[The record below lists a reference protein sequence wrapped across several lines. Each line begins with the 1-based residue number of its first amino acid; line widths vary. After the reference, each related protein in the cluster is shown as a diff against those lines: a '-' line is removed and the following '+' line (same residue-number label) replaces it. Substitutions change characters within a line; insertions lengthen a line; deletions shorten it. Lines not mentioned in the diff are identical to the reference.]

1 MRSPLPRIG
10 ALAACLLLAAC
21 ALQPHKPSA
30 AEQAEAWRRTAE
42 DGVVYAYP
50 LLLMEATRA
59 AQTAVAAPD
68 EDRAP
73 PNRLRLQRDLPDA
86 RTADIVYPNVDALYV
101 SAWLDL
107 AVEPQVLVVPD
118 PGRRFVMLPLLD
130 AWSETFARLDAR
142 GSGRG
147 GRAYALVGPGW
158 QGTLPDGVQRIDA
171 PTATVWL
178 LGRIGVDGRDDLAA
192 ARRLQNG
199 FRLLPLSAWGKRY
212 QPPKRVPVDAAVD
225 AATPPAARVA
235 RMDAAALFGSLAML
249 LHDNPPRD
257 ADAPLLT
264 RLATIG
270 VVPGKPFDPAALPA
284 AQRDAVETG
293 VRDGL
298 LRVEEAGRAP
308 RQRSVNGW
316 SYALDAGRYG
326 TDYRQRA
333 AMAAASLGAS
343 APQDAVYPFA
353 RSDAAGQPLDGAH
366 RYVLHFDKSAL
377 PPVDAFWSLTAYDA
391 QGRLVANRLERY
403 ALDSRDRL
411 RFNRDGSLDL
421 YLQRTPPPSPA
432 KRANW
437 LPLPEG
443 ACALILRLYSPRPEV
458 LDGRWTPPP
467 IGRAD

>member
-1 MRSPLPRIG
+1 MRLTLSRLC
-10 ALAACLLLAAC
+10 ALAACLLLIAC

-30 AEQAEAWRRTAE
+30 AEQAAAWRQTAE

-59 AQTAVAAPD
+59 LQTAVAAPD
-68 EDRAP
+68 EERAP
-73 PNRLRLQRDLPDA
+73 LNRLRLQRGLPDA
-86 RTADIVYPNVDALYV
+86 RTTDVAYPNVDALYV

-107 AVEPQVLVVPD
+107 AAEPQVLVVPD
-118 PGRRFVMLPLLD
+118 PGRRFAMLPLLD

-142 GSGRG
+142 GSGRR

-158 QGTLPDGVQRIDA
+158 QGTLPDGVQRVDA
-171 PTATVWL
+171 PTSMVWL
-178 LGRIGVDGRDDLAA
+178 LGRIGVDGRADLAA

-212 QPPKRVPVDAAVD
+212 LPPKRVPVDAAVD
-225 AATPPAARVA
+225 TTTSAAARIA
-235 RMDAAALFGSLAML
+235 RMDAAAVFGSLAML
-249 LHDNPPRD
+249 LHDNPPRA
-257 ADAPLLT
+257 ADAPLLE

-284 AQRDAVETG
+284 AQRSAVEAG

-298 LRVEEAGRAP
+298 RRIEEAGSAP
-308 RQRSVNGW
+308 KQRSVNGW
-316 SYALDAGRYG
+316 SYAIEAGHYG

-333 AMAAASLGAS
+333 AMAAASLGAN
-343 APQDAVYPFA
+343 APEDAVYPFA
-353 RSDAAGQPLDGAH
+353 RSDAAGQPLDGTH
-366 RYVLHFDKSAL
+366 RYVLHFDLSAL
-377 PPVDAFWSLTAYDA
+377 PPVGAFWSLTAYDA
-391 QGRLVANRLERY
+391 QGRLVANRLGRY

-421 YLQRTPPPSPA
+421 YLQHAQPPYA

-437 LPLPEG
+437 LPLPQG
-443 ACALILRLYSPRPEV
+443 VCAVILRLYAPQPEV
-458 LDGRWTPPP
+458 LDGRWTLPP